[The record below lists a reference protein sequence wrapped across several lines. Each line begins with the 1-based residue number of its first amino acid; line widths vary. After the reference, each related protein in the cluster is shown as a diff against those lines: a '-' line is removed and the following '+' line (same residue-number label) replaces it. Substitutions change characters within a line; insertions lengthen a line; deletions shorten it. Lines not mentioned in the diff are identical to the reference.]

1 MSDIYSSKSE
11 WFQKRKMELEAKLV
25 TIDAEQK
32 SLEEE
37 IEPIRQRV
45 AIQELTELVRK
56 KRDELAVLRLQKKR
70 LEDETIDL

>member
-1 MSDIYSSKSE
+1 
-11 WFQKRKMELEAKLV
+11 MELEAKLV

-32 SLEEE
+32 SLEDE